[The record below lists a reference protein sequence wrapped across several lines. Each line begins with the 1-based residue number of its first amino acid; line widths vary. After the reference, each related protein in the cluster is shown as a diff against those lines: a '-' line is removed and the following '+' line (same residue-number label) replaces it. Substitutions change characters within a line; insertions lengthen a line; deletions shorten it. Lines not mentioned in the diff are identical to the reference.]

1 MRRVGLF
8 LLAATAVCAFAWVR
22 AGSAAVV
29 TLYGENFGATATLPA
44 GWTSSNATN
53 GWSGSTASAST
64 GYAGAS
70 GGANVVFNNSGAGTG
85 PHTLTYSNNLS
96 TVGYANITV
105 LWGARATAT
114 FNGTI
119 SFQWSGDGVNWNAV
133 TYTEVANTATWS
145 LVNSGTR
152 IPLPAS
158 AAGQPNLRFRF
169 VGSPPASSVS
179 GNYRIDDFSVQGT
192 QVPEINVK
200 GNGAS
205 ISDGDATPGAAD
217 DTDFGSAA
225 VGGGAVSHT
234 FTVENTGTAVLNLT
248 GTPKVSI
255 TGANASDFTVS
266 AQPSSP
272 VSAANGTAAFAVQF
286 TPTAPGARAATVSI
300 ANDDADENPYDF
312 SVQGTGVPGTPTV
325 SVGDVGVPEPASGQS
340 YAQFAV
346 TLSGPSSQTV
356 NVSFA
361 TANGTAVS
369 PGDYTSLSGTVTFA
383 PGETQKTVAV
393 AVKADAISEAS
404 ETFSLNLS
412 GPSGATVADGT
423 GVATITPPV
432 AAGTILVSEFRLRGP
447 NGADDEFVE
456 LYNNTDA
463 DITVT
468 DANLAG
474 CAAQVITLGLPIEKA
489 CGWALVDIQ
498 GTGQTPIPRFVVPN
512 GTVIPA
518 RGHFLAAGSTYSLS
532 ALAAADLTYSAPA
545 YGDADFTGLAL
556 YETADRG
563 QLTVENVFD
572 SVGFDGVGVP
582 FREGSGLLPQ
592 DGVLADA
599 EHSFVRN
606 QGSGRPADTGDNRAD
621 FTLVATNPTL
631 ISNGVATL
639 GAPGPENR
647 TGPVS
652 RNSGFAVGVPPG
664 VASSLRTTSPAV
676 TNGDL
681 GTLSLR
687 RRFTNNTG
695 QSLAK
700 LRFRVT
706 EVPTLNSRLVYG
718 SQAEMRVLD
727 AQLTGLAGTGLKATN
742 VEAPSHPLGG
752 GMNTGLVV
760 DGSLTLSQA
769 LQNGQSVDVEF
780 LLGVMKG
787 GTYQFILVVEG
798 AP

>member
-1 MRRVGLF
+1 MRRVGFF
-8 LLAATAVCAFAWVR
+8 LVVATAVCASVWNR
-22 AGSAAVV
+22 AASAAVV
-29 TLYGENFGATATLPA
+29 TLYSENFGTTATLPA
-44 GWTSSNATN
+44 GWTNSNAAN
-53 GWSGSTASAST
+53 GWAGSTASASN
-64 GYAGAS
+64 GYTGAS
-70 GGANVVFNNSGAGTG
+70 GGANGVFNNLSAGSG

-119 SFQWSGDGVNWNAV
+119 SFQWSSDGVNWNTV
-133 TYTEVANTATWS
+133 VYTDVGNTAAWS
-145 LVNSGTR
+145 PVNSGTR
-152 IPLPAS
+152 IPLPAG

-169 VGSPPASSVS
+169 NGTPPASSVS

-200 GNGAS
+200 GNGTS
-205 ISDGDATPGAAD
+205 ITDGDATPSATD
-217 DTDFGSAA
+217 DTDFGSATT
-225 VGGGAVSHT
+225 GGGTVSHT
-234 FTVENTGTAVLNLT
+234 FMIENTGTAALNLT
-248 GTPKVSI
+248 GTPKVALI
-255 TGANASDFTVS
+255 GANASDFTVS

-272 VSAANGTAAFAVQF
+272 VAAANGTTTFTIQF
-286 TPTAPGARAATVSI
+286 TPTATGTRAATVSI

-312 SVQGTGVPGTPTV
+312 SIQGTGIPAAPNV
-325 SVGDVGVPEPASGQS
+325 SVGDVSVPEPATGQS

-346 TLSGPSSQTV
+346 TLSGSSSQMVT
-356 NVSFA
+356 VSFA
-361 TANGTAVS
+361 TANGTAVA

-383 PGETQKTVAV
+383 PGEKQKTVAV
-393 AVKADAISEAS
+393 AVKADALSES
-404 ETFSLNLS
+404 NETFNLNLS
-412 GPSGATVADGT
+412 GPVGATLADGA
-423 GVATITPPV
+423 GIATITQPV
-432 AAGTILVSEFRLRGP
+432 AAGSVLISEFRMRGP
-447 NGADDEFVE
+447 NDADDEFVE

-468 DANLAG
+468 DANPETCL
-474 CAAQVITLGLPIEKA
+474 AQVLNVDPTQL
-489 CGWALVDIQ
+489 CGWALVDLQ
-498 GTGQTPIPRFVVPN
+498 GAIPTTPIPRFVVPS
-512 GTVIPA
+512 GTIIPA
-518 RGHFLAAGSTYSLS
+518 RGHFLAAGSAYSLS
-532 ALAAADLTYSAPA
+532 AIAAPDLTYTAPA

-556 YETADRG
+556 YKTADRG
-563 QLTVENVFD
+563 QLTPQNIFD
-572 SVGFDGVGVP
+572 SVGFDGAAVP
-582 FREGSGLLPQ
+582 FREGNGLLPS
-592 DGVLADA
+592 DGVVADA

-621 FTLVATNPTL
+621 FTLVATNPSL
-631 ISNGVATL
+631 IANGIATL
-639 GAPGPENR
+639 GAPGPENH
-647 TGPVS
+647 TGLVS
-652 RNSGFAVGVPPG
+652 RNSGFTVGVPPG
-664 VASSLRTTSPAV
+664 VASSLRASSPAV

-727 AQLTGLAGTGLKATN
+727 AQLTGLSGTGLKATS
-742 VEAPSHPLGG
+742 VEDVPSHPLGG
-752 GMNTGLVV
+752 GVNTGLVV
-760 DGSLTLSQA
+760 NGSLTLSQA

-787 GTYQFILVVEG
+787 GSYQFILVVEG
-798 AP
+798 AQ

>member
-1 MRRVGLF
+1 MRRVGFFLF
-8 LLAATAVCAFAWVR
+8 AATAVCAFVWSR
-22 AGSAAVV
+22 AASAAVV
-29 TLYGENFGATATLPA
+29 TLYSENFGTTATLPA
-44 GWTSSNATN
+44 GWASSNAAN
-53 GWSGSTASAST
+53 GWAAGTASASNVYT
-64 GYAGAS
+64 GAS
-70 GGANVVFNNSGAGTG
+70 GGANAVFNNLSAGSG

-114 FNGTI
+114 FNGAI
-119 SFQWSGDGVNWNAV
+119 SFQWSSDGVNWNTV
-133 TYTEVANTATWS
+133 VYTDVGNTAAWS

-152 IPLPAS
+152 IPLPAG

-169 VGSPPASSVS
+169 NGTPPASSVS

-200 GNGAS
+200 GNGTS
-205 ISDGDATPGAAD
+205 ITDGDTTPSATD
-217 DTDFGSAA
+217 DTDFGSTAT
-225 VGGGAVSHT
+225 GGGATVHT
-234 FTVENTGTAVLNLT
+234 FTIENTGTAILNLM

-255 TGANASDFTVS
+255 IGANASDFTVS
-266 AQPSSP
+266 AQPVSP
-272 VSAANGTAAFAVQF
+272 VAAANGTTTFTIQF
-286 TPTAPGARAATVSI
+286 TPSATGRRAATVSI
-300 ANDDADENPYDF
+300 ANDDTDENPYDF
-312 SVQGTGVPGTPTV
+312 SIQGTGIPAAPTI
-325 SVGDVGVPEPASGQS
+325 SVGDVSVPEPASGQS
-340 YAQFAV
+340 YAQFPV

-356 NVSFA
+356 TVSFS
-361 TANGTAVS
+361 TANSTAVS
-369 PGDYTSLSGTVTFA
+369 PGDYTSLSGAATFA

-393 AVKADAISEAS
+393 AVKADALSEPN
-404 ETFSLNLS
+404 ETFTLNLS
-412 GPSGATVADGT
+412 GPVNVTVSDGAA
-423 GVATITPPV
+423 VATITQPV
-432 AAGTILVSEFRLRGP
+432 AAGTVLISEFRMRGP
-447 NGADDEFVE
+447 DGDDDEFVE

-463 DITVT
+463 DVIVT
-468 DANLAG
+468 DANSETCLA
-474 CAAQVITLGLPIEKA
+474 QLSLDPTQL
-489 CGWALVDIQ
+489 CGWALVDLQ
-498 GTGQTPIPRFVVPN
+498 GAIPTTSIPRFVVPP

-518 RGHFLAAGSTYSLS
+518 RGHFLAAGSAYSLS
-532 ALAAADLTYSAPA
+532 AIAAPDLTYTTPG
-545 YGDADFTGLAL
+545 YGDADYTGLAL
-556 YETADRG
+556 YKTADRA
-563 QLTVENVFD
+563 QFTAANVFD
-572 SVGFDGVGVP
+572 SVGFDGVTVP
-582 FREGSGLLPQ
+582 FREGNGLLPSN
-592 DGVLADA
+592 GVTDDA

-621 FTLVATNPTL
+621 FTLVATNPSQIT
-631 ISNGVATL
+631 NGVATL

-647 TGPVS
+647 TGLVS

-706 EVPTLNSRLVYG
+706 EIPTLNGRLVYG

-727 AQLTGLAGTGLKATN
+727 AQLAGLSGTGLKATT
-742 VEAPSHPLGG
+742 VEAALSHPLGG

-760 DGSLTLSQA
+760 NGSLTLSQA
-769 LQNGQSVDVEF
+769 LQNGQSMDVEF

-787 GTYQFILVVEG
+787 GSYQFILVVEG